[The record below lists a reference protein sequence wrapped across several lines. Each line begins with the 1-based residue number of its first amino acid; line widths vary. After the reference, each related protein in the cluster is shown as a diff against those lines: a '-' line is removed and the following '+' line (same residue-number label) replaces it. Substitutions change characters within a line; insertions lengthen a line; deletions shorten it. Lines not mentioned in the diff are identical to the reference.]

1 LPPSIASQEK
11 RAMNNLNLQNGKN
24 ADRRVELYLQSKP
37 DREIAALLLQEVL
50 PELSDSGNA
59 CMIIEAAIDRLVR
72 SNGGALHEL
81 DSNLNAQRLELEES
95 DASIELFQ
103 LTF

>member
-1 LPPSIASQEK
+1 
-11 RAMNNLNLQNGKN
+11 MNNLHLQDDKS
-24 ADRRVELYLQSKP
+24 AERRIELFLRSKP

-50 PELSDSGNA
+50 PELGDCGHA
-59 CMIIEAAIDRLVR
+59 CTIIESAIDRLVR
-72 SNGGALHEL
+72 SNGGSFNEL
-81 DSNLNAQRLELEES
+81 DPKLNAQRLELEES

>member
-1 LPPSIASQEK
+1 
-11 RAMNNLNLQNGKN
+11 MNNLHFQDSKS
-24 ADRRVELYLQSKP
+24 AERRIELYLRSKP

-50 PELSDSGNA
+50 PELGDCGHA
-59 CMIIEAAIDRLVR
+59 CTIIESAIDRLVR
-72 SNGGALHEL
+72 SNGGSLNGLEPDL
-81 DSNLNAQRLELEES
+81 DAQRLQLEES